1 MLKIV
6 VISCLALKGDR
17 PNIVAI
23 SSLAFTTGGS
33 IKIVVI
39 SSLAFST
46 GGRLNIAAIS
56 SLAFT
61 QEVG

>member
-23 SSLAFTTGGS
+23 SSLAFTTGG
-33 IKIVVI
+33 
-39 SSLAFST
+39 
-46 GGRLNIAAIS
+46 RLNIAAIS